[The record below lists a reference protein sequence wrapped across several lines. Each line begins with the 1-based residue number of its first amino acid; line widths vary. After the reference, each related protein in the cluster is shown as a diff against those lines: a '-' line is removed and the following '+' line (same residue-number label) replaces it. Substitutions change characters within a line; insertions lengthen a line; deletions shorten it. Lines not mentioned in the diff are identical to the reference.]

1 MPADAVQL
9 NNMKDIL
16 TLFSTSTGLQVNY
29 HKTTIVPINI
39 DTDHAQALAQSFGCK
54 VESLP
59 FTYLG
64 LPLGTTRPTVNDLMP
79 LVTKLDKR
87 LSGISSLMTYT
98 GRLTLLNFVIN
109 SLPMFPM
116 CSLKVP
122 ITIFIH
128 FEKSGK
134 QFLWADKEDKIQ
146 GKCLANW
153 DMVCRPKDQGG
164 LNVINLRIHNKALMM
179 KNLHKFYNNH
189 DVPWVHLLK
198 QAHYSNGL
206 APHACS
212 PKGSFWWKDCMK
224 HIDLFREHTI
234 CSAHKGDSIL
244 FWKDLWQDSI
254 REDDYPHLFSFAKD
268 PLFQSRK
275 QEI

>member
-1 MPADAVQL
+1 MPADATQL
-9 NNMKDIL
+9 NSLKNIL

-29 HKTTIVPINI
+29 HKTTLVPINI
-39 DTDHAQALAQSFGCK
+39 DTDHAQALAQSFGGK

-64 LPLGTTRPTVNDLMP
+64 LPVGTTRPTVNDLMP

-98 GRLTLLNFVIN
+98 GRLTLLNYVIN
-109 SLPMFPM
+109 SLPMFAM

-128 FEKSGK
+128 FEKSGR
-134 QFLWADKEDKIQ
+134 QFLWVDKEDKIQ

-153 DMVCRPKDQGG
+153 DIVCRPKDQGG
-164 LNVINLRIHNKALMM
+164 LNVINLRIHSKALMM

-198 QAHYSNGL
+198 QAHYSNG
-206 APHACS
+206 
-212 PKGSFWWKDCMK
+212 
-224 HIDLFREHTI
+224 
-234 CSAHKGDSIL
+234 
-244 FWKDLWQDSI
+244 
-254 REDDYPHLFSFAKD
+254 
-268 PLFQSRK
+268 
-275 QEI
+275 